1 MTSIAVTI
9 ARVQRPWLSVGLKR
23 RLARLWMPALLLL
36 AAIVIIGLPLS
47 MAVMWSLVDP
57 DNPWSYPDAVP
68 PSLSLFQWQHVFRYT
83 DIVPAIITS
92 YTLSPLSTLL
102 SFLLALPTAYALGR
116 HQFRGKETIRILILL
131 PIILPG
137 MAVAMFLSR
146 VFGFLGLS
154 QTLHGLVI
162 GHTLM
167 GLPFMIRIL
176 ATSFEAIPQ
185 DVIDAAENL
194 GASQFIK
201 IKDIFIPMILPG
213 MFAGSIFTFIASLEE
228 FALTFVI
235 GTPTYQTIPTI
246 LFGFMGYHFVRTN
259 AAVVSLVLMVP
270 NVILLFVVERF
281 LKSEYLGAA
290 YGTV

>member
-1 MTSIAVTI
+1 MTTMVAT
-9 ARVQRPWLSVGLKR
+9 APRVRPTVRTDLTRYLVAIG
-23 RLARLWMPALLLL
+23 APALLLL

-47 MAVMWSLVDP
+47 MAVVWSLVDP
-57 DNPWSYPDAVP
+57 DHPWSYPQP
-68 PSLSLFQWQHVFRYT
+68 FPTSLSLFQWQHVFRYS
-83 DIVPAIITS
+83 DIIPAIGTS
-92 YTLSPLSTLL
+92 YTLAPLSTLL
-102 SFLLALPTAYALGR
+102 TFLLALPTAYALGR
-116 HQFRGKETIRILILL
+116 HQFRGKEVIRILILL

-167 GLPFMIRIL
+167 GLPYMIRIL
-176 ATSFEAIPQ
+176 ATSFESIPQ

-194 GASQFIK
+194 GASQWVK

-213 MFAGSIFTFIASLEE
+213 IFAGSIFTFIASLEE

-281 LKSEYLGAA
+281 LKAEYVGAA